1 MIELEATMKISFI
14 TGALAGTA
22 VAIAGGGVAGYH
34 MYQTAHTAK
43 VLSAQP
49 LTRTIKIPR
58 QECHDEQVTHT
69 KPVKDQ
75 NRLLGT
81 GIGALVG
88 GVLGHQIGGGSGKTL
103 ATVAGAGVGG
113 YAGNKIQQ
121 NAQQNDTYTTTEQR
135 CNTVYDLKEEP
146 AGFDV
151 VYELNG
157 SKHHLHMNTDPGS
170 SLPVRDGT
178 VVLASSKNAPGQT
191 STPKAQ

>member
-1 MIELEATMKISFI
+1 MKISFVA
-14 TGALAGTA
+14 GALAGA
-22 VAIAGGGVAGYH
+22 VVVIAGSAVAGYH
-34 MYQTAHTAK
+34 VYQTAHTAK
-43 VLSAQP
+43 VLSAEP
-49 LTRTIKIPR
+49 LTRKVKIPR

-75 NRLLGT
+75 NRLIGT

-88 GVLGHQIGGGSGKTL
+88 GVLGHQVGGGSGKTL

-121 NAQQNDTYTTTEQR
+121 NAQQKDTYTTTEQR
-135 CNTVYDLKEEP
+135 CNTVHDIKEEP

-157 SKHHLHMNTDPGS
+157 SKHHLHTDTDPGS
-170 SLPVRDGT
+170 SLPVKDGK
-178 VVLASSKNAPGQT
+178 VVLVSLKNAPVAT
-191 STPKAQ
+191 NNPKVQ